1 MLVTDKRE
9 YLRSAGCWI
18 VLIKILTC
26 SRPNGHKRT
35 LSDADGHRTR
45 PCVGWADIDTRGR
58 LCRRTS
64 QSPLEAATVTVGN
77 TRHGDS
83 ATTEE
88 ERLLGLV
95 PRRTPH
101 VDRVRS
107 GRVEWRPQGH
117 HLTST
122 EGAKVVTVVSVHN
135 RRLKETPSTGG
146 RAVPLPGSISL
157 IIWQLQSGGT
167 EAETYVQSSSCPQKN
182 SVSWPKS
189 SRSSPSWYLHSLSP
203 RRTHVS

>member
-1 MLVTDKRE
+1 M
-9 YLRSAGCWI
+9 
-18 VLIKILTC
+18 KILTC
-26 SRPNGHKRT
+26 SRPNVRKRT
-35 LSDADGHRTR
+35 LSDDGGHRSR
-45 PCVGWADIDTRGR
+45 LCVGWADIDTRGR
-58 LCRRTS
+58 LFRRTS
-64 QSPLEAATVTVGN
+64 QSPLGAAAGYTQEHKTL
-77 TRHGDS
+77 GDS

-95 PRRTPH
+95 SRRTPH

-146 RAVPLPGSISL
+146 RAVPLPGSSSV
-157 IIWQLQSGGT
+157 IIWQLQCGGT